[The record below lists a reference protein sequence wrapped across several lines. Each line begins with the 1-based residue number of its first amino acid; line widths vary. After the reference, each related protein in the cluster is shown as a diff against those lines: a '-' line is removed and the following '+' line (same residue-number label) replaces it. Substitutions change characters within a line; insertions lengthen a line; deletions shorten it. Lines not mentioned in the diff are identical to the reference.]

1 MTQITQIKTQTFEM
15 SSASIRVICGKL
27 IGLWTEENACVRP
40 DSPLRSIERA
50 GDGMMSLVPT
60 IRVLSDSLVNRIAAG
75 EVVERPASVVKE
87 LVENSLDADARRIE
101 VELIAGGRSLVR
113 VTDDGC
119 GMDPDDALL
128 ALERHATSKIG
139 TDEDLLHI
147 GTLGFRGEA
156 LPSIAAVSRFQIL
169 TAEDPAK
176 GGVRVT
182 VEGGRILGAEAA
194 ARARGTTIEV
204 RDLFFNVPARRKF
217 LRAPETE
224 LRHAQ
229 ETLWGAAL
237 ARPDVAF
244 VLRHANRTL
253 IDAPVVTDASRR
265 LKDLWRRTDQVT
277 RFEAKGAGGE
287 VEGLVAPGGGR
298 GRPTLT
304 LLVNGRPVRDRLLV
318 GAVLRVLRG
327 GGSGFGGARVVI
339 DLRLPPDHVDVNV
352 HPAKA
357 EVRFAHAGAVFALIE
372 RAVRQGVAASQGR
385 VAVSQLDEGE
395 PEGTG
400 VAERGGGGYG
410 ELVRGRLPG
419 GAPLFAHPAYD
430 VDPEVGVDETAERL
444 DAPISGHHAAKRSG
458 AKSGPADT
466 PFGRLIGQYRESFL
480 LLEDGHGLV
489 IVDQHVAHERVLYD
503 RILRRLA
510 EGEAPSQRLLTPR
523 LLELGEAMTSA
534 IPIVEDLLRQ
544 AGIEAEIFGPDT
556 IRVSSVPPELEPE
569 AVDKVVEEIL
579 DRATALDGVPE
590 RAAEELSEEIAASLS
605 CRGAIKV
612 NHQLSRQEQKA
623 LLEDLVTTDNPYR
636 CPHGRPI
643 ILRLSQ
649 EEMERRLGRR

>member
-1 MTQITQIKTQTFEM
+1 MAI
-15 SSASIRVICGKL
+15 
-27 IGLWTEENACVRP
+27 
-40 DSPLRSIERA
+40 
-50 GDGMMSLVPT
+50 VPR

-101 VELIAGGRSLVR
+101 IELAVGGRSLVR

-139 TDEDLLHI
+139 TAEDLQHI

-156 LPSIAAVSRFQIL
+156 LPSIAAVSRFIIL
-169 TAEDPAK
+169 AAEDPAK

-182 VEGGRILGAEAA
+182 VEGGKILGVEAA
-194 ARARGTTIEV
+194 ARARGTTVEV

-229 ETLWGAAL
+229 ESLWGAAL

-244 VLRHANRTL
+244 VLRHGNRTL
-253 IDAPVVTDASRR
+253 IDAPAVADSSLR
-265 LKDLWRRTDQVT
+265 LKDLWRRTDRVI
-277 RFEAKGAGGE
+277 RFEATGAGGE
-287 VEGLVAPGGGR
+287 VQGLLAPGGGR

-304 LLVNGRPVRDRLLV
+304 LLVNGRAVRDRLLV

-327 GGSGFGGARVVI
+327 GGSGFGGARVVV
-339 DLRLPPDHVDVNV
+339 DLRLPPDTVDVNV

-357 EVRFAHAGAVFALIE
+357 EVRFARAGAVFALVE
-372 RAVRQGVAASQGR
+372 RALREGVASSQGR
-385 VAVSQLDEGE
+385 VAVSRLDEGE
-395 PEGTG
+395 PMRGG
-400 VAERGGGGYG
+400 VAEHGGGGYG
-410 ELVRGRLPG
+410 ELVRRRLAG
-419 GAPLFAHPAYD
+419 GTPLFAHPAYG
-430 VDPEVGVDETAERL
+430 PGHEVEMAEQPDGLET
-444 DAPISGHHAAKRSG
+444 PIAGHHPAVRSG
-458 AKSGPADT
+458 AKPGPADT
-466 PFGRLIGQYRESFL
+466 SFGRLLGQYRDSFL
-480 LLEDGHGLV
+480 LLEDDHGLV

-503 RILRRLA
+503 RIRRRLA
-510 EGEAPSQRLLTPR
+510 DGEAPSQGLLAPR
-523 LLELGEAMTSA
+523 LLEVGEAMA
-534 IPIVEDLLRQ
+534 AALPAVERLLRRV
-544 AGIEAEIFGPDT
+544 GIEADVFGADT
-556 IRVSSVPPELEPE
+556 VRISSVPPELEPE
-569 AVDKVVEEIL
+569 TVDGVVEEIL

-590 RAAEELSEEIAASLS
+590 RAAEELSEELAASLS

-612 NHQLSRQEQKA
+612 NHRLSHQEQRA

>member
-1 MTQITQIKTQTFEM
+1 
-15 SSASIRVICGKL
+15 
-27 IGLWTEENACVRP
+27 
-40 DSPLRSIERA
+40 
-50 GDGMMSLVPT
+50 MMSLVPT
-60 IRVLSDSLVNRIAAG
+60 IHVLSDALINRIAAG

-101 VELIAGGRSLVR
+101 VELIAGGRSMVR

-176 GGVRVT
+176 GGARVT

-194 ARARGTTIEV
+194 ARARGTTVEV

-229 ETLWGAAL
+229 EILWGAAL

-244 VLRHANRTL
+244 ILRHGHRTL
-253 IDAPVVTDASRR
+253 IDAPVATDASSR
-265 LKDLWRRTDQVT
+265 LKDLWRRADQVT

-327 GGSGFGGARVVI
+327 VGSGFGGARVVV
-339 DLRLPPDHVDVNV
+339 DLRLPPDSVDVNV

-357 EVRFAHAGAVFALIE
+357 EVRFAHSGAVFALVE
-372 RAVRQGVAASQGR
+372 RALRQGVAASQGR
-385 VAVSQLDEGE
+385 VAVSRLDDGE
-395 PEGTG
+395 PDGAG
-400 VAERGGGGYG
+400 VAEHGGGGYG
-410 ELVRGRLPG
+410 ELVRGRLAG

-430 VDPEVGVDETAERL
+430 QDATAVGDDVSESFE
-444 DAPISGHHAAKRSG
+444 PSISGHHPAARSG
-458 AKSGPADT
+458 AKAGPADT
-466 PFGRLIGQYRESFL
+466 PFGRLIGQYRDSFL
-480 LLEDGHGLV
+480 LLEDGHGLA

-523 LLELGEAMTSA
+523 LLELGEAMTA
-534 IPIVEDLLRQ
+534 AVPLVEDLLRR
-544 AGIEAEIFGPDT
+544 AGIDAEVFGPDT
-556 IRVSSVPPELEPE
+556 VKISSVPPELEPE
-569 AVDKVVEEIL
+569 AIDQVVEDIL
-579 DRATALDGVPE
+579 DRATTLDGVPE

-612 NHQLSRQEQKA
+612 NHQLSRQEQQA

>member
-1 MTQITQIKTQTFEM
+1 M
-15 SSASIRVICGKL
+15 C
-27 IGLWTEENACVRP
+27 
-40 DSPLRSIERA
+40 
-50 GDGMMSLVPT
+50 LVPR

-87 LVENSLDADARRIE
+87 LVENSLDAGAKRIE
-101 VELIAGGRSLVR
+101 VELATGGRSLVR

-128 ALERHATSKIG
+128 ALERHATSKID
-139 TDEDLLHI
+139 TASDLDHI

-156 LPSIAAVSRFQIL
+156 LPSIAAVSRFMLL
-169 TAEDPAK
+169 TAEDPSK
-176 GGVRVT
+176 GGIRVT
-182 VEGGRILGAEAA
+182 VEGGSILGIEAA

-229 ETLWGAAL
+229 ESLWGAAL

-244 VLRHANRTL
+244 VLRHGKRTL
-253 IDAPVVTDASRR
+253 IDAPEAVDVADR
-265 LKDLWRRTDQVT
+265 LRVLWRRVDRVI
-277 RFEAKGAGGE
+277 RFEATGAGGG
-287 VEGLVAPGGGR
+287 VHGMLAPGGGR
-298 GRPTLT
+298 GRPNLT
-304 LLVNGRPVRDRLLV
+304 LLVNGRAVRDRLLV
-318 GAVLRVLRG
+318 GAVMRVLRSA
-327 GGSGFGGARVVI
+327 GSGFGGARVVV
-339 DLRLPPDHVDVNV
+339 DLRLPPESVDVNV

-357 EVRFAHAGAVFALIE
+357 EVRFARAGAVFALVE
-372 RAVRQGVAASQGR
+372 RALREGIAASQGR
-385 VAVSQLDEGE
+385 VSVTRIDEGE
-395 PEGTG
+395 G
-400 VAERGGGGYG
+400 VAENGTGGYG
-410 ELVRGRLPG
+410 ELVRGRTDAG
-419 GAPLFAHPAYD
+419 SPLFTHPAYG
-430 VDPEVGVDETAERL
+430 PQLGAEFG
-444 DAPISGHHAAKRSG
+444 DQYQGTEAPVSGGHAIGRSG
-458 AKSGPADT
+458 ARPGPADT

-480 LLEDGHGLV
+480 LLEDAHGLV

-503 RILRRLA
+503 RILGRLEA
-510 EGEAPSQRLLTPR
+510 GEAPSQRLLTPR
-523 LLELGEAMTSA
+523 LLELGEAMTA
-534 IPIVEDLLRQ
+534 AVPAVEDLLRRV
-544 AGIEAEIFGPDT
+544 GIEIEIFGSDT
-556 IRVSSVPPELEPE
+556 VRISSVPPEIDSESI
-569 AVDKVVEEIL
+569 DRVVEEIL

-590 RAAEELSEEIAASLS
+590 RATEELSEELAASLS

-612 NHQLSRQEQKA
+612 NHRLSGQEQRA

>member
-1 MTQITQIKTQTFEM
+1 IEHR
-15 SSASIRVICGKL
+15 AS
-27 IGLWTEENACVRP
+27 
-40 DSPLRSIERA
+40 SIEHRA
-50 GDGMMSLVPT
+50 SSIEWAGGAMMSLVPT

-101 VELIAGGRSLVR
+101 VELVAGGRSLVR

-237 ARPDVAF
+237 ARPGVAF

-253 IDAPVVTDASRR
+253 IDAPVVADASRR
-265 LKDLWRRTDQVT
+265 LKDLWRRADQIT

-430 VDPEVGVDETAERL
+430 VDPEVGVDGTAERL

-458 AKSGPADT
+458 ARSGPADT

-523 LLELGEAMTSA
+523 LLELGEAMTA
-534 IPIVEDLLRQ
+534 AVTMVEELLRRV
-544 AGIEAEIFGPDT
+544 GIEAEVFGPDT
-556 IRVSSVPPELEPE
+556 IKVSSVPPELEPE
-569 AVDKVVEEIL
+569 AVDQVVEEIL